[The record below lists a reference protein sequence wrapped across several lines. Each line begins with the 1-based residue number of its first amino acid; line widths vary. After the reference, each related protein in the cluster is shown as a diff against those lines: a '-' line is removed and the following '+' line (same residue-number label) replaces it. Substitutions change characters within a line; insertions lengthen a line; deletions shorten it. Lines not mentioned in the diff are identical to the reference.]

1 MTAVMEMYHL
11 LKDAEL
17 PGIDH
22 IYPNMIPTAAQAQT
36 DATDVLVTEFTEA
49 YTDFGSNQATV
60 KDETLALNIFYALAT
75 DNDFTETEETL
86 VSFCIPKIGTSHTPP
101 HTRSTQTHGKQQ
113 KSCTLHTKKGDFNI
127 WLQ

>member
-1 MTAVMEMYHL
+1 MTTVMEMYHL
-11 LKDAEL
+11 LKNAEL

-36 DATDVLVTEFTEA
+36 DATDVLVTEVTET

-86 VSFCIPKIGTSHTPP
+86 VSFLYTKNWYVSYSAPYTIDPDTRQTTKIMYF
-101 HTRSTQTHGKQQ
+101 TH
-113 KSCTLHTKKGDFNI
+113 KKRRF
-127 WLQ
+127 